1 MLFDSNVG
9 VLLFTST
16 DQSSARYPAMST
28 FSLLITA
35 YAGTNLDVSSGATLL
50 MQTYCA
56 MELNEFD
63 WQVSTYPVKLTHAL

>member
-1 MLFDSNVG
+1 MLFDSSSG

-28 FSLLITA
+28 FFLLIRA
-35 YAGTNLDVSSGATLL
+35 FAGTNLDVSSAADLL
-50 MQTYCA
+50 METYCA

-63 WQVSTYPVKLTHAL
+63 WQVSTYEEI